1 MNDDLVPDA
10 GRSSF
15 VGCCSS
21 PMERIQSKAARLQR
35 IENRLYNVPRGLR
48 VAELAEYCG
57 VDRRTIYR
65 DLQALEDLGA
75 PIWQAD
81 GRYGIDRES
90 YLSTIRLNLN
100 EAVALFFA
108 ARLLAHHSDEHNPN
122 VVSAL
127 NKLASGLPDTTIS
140 SHMSRL
146 AEIIR
151 ARPLRADYVRVLDTV
166 TRAWADRHKVLIR
179 YRAASGELTE
189 RVICPYFLEVSR
201 SEPAS
206 YVIAYDDL
214 RAALRTFKLER
225 VADAELLG
233 ITYSI
238 PDDFDPYAH
247 LAAAW
252 GVMDEVEVEV
262 QLRFSQAVA
271 PRVRESVWHHS
282 QQLADTPDGGCE
294 LRMRVGGIREV
305 RSWVLSW
312 GGDVEV
318 LAPPALRDEV
328 LAHARRMLAQYMPA
342 S

>member
-1 MNDDLVPDA
+1 VD
-10 GRSSF
+10 
-15 VGCCSS
+15 
-21 PMERIQSKAARLQR
+21 RIQSKAARLRR
-35 IENRLYNVPRGLR
+35 IEHRLYNSPQGLR
-48 VAELAEYCG
+48 VMEMADYCG

-65 DLQALEDLGA
+65 DLQALEEMGV
-75 PIWQAD
+75 PVWEEN

-127 NKLASGLPDTTIS
+127 SKLAAGLPDITIS
-140 SHMSRL
+140 SHMARV

-151 ARPLRADYVRVLDTV
+151 ARPLRSEYVKVLDTI
-166 TRAWADRHKVLIR
+166 TRAWADRRKVLIR

-214 RAALRTFKLER
+214 RSALRTFKLER
-225 VADAELLG
+225 VADAQLLDM
-233 ITYSI
+233 TYSI

-252 GVMDEVEVEV
+252 GVIDEVEVEV
-262 QLRFSQAVA
+262 RLHFSPVVA

-282 QQLADTPDGGCE
+282 QRLDDTADGGCE
-294 LRMRVGGIREV
+294 LAMRVGGIKEI

-312 GGDVEV
+312 GADVEV
-318 LAPPALRDEV
+318 LAPEALRDEV
-328 LAHARRMLAQYMPA
+328 RDHAQRMVARYDA
-342 S
+342 